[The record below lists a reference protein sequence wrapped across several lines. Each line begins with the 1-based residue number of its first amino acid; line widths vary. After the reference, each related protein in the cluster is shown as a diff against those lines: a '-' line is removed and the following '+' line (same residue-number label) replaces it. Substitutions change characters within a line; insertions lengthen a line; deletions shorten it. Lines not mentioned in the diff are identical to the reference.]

1 MKIPTKAAYKLYH
14 RKLQRSK
21 ALVSSHYDDAAL
33 SVKDMSFNKR
43 IKSRGFKLRQSVMKN
58 EQSKLDYLD
67 AKRGVKKFKLHVK
80 KGYK

>member
-14 RKLQRSK
+14 RKLQRAK